1 METVTLKMVTLV
13 AEAVLEEKLTTKLLE
28 LGAKGFTVTDSRGR
42 GSRGIRAS
50 EVPGEGVRIE
60 AVVSARVADAILEH
74 VKHSFFPNY
83 AVIAWVTTVDVVR
96 GDKYV

>member
-1 METVTLKMVTLV
+1 MDTVTLKMVTLV
-13 AEAVLEEKLTTKLLE
+13 AEPVLEEKLTTRLLE

-50 EVPGEGVRIE
+50 EVPGESVRIE
-60 AVVSARVADAILEH
+60 VVVSAPVADAILAH
-74 VKHSFFPNY
+74 VKQAFFPNY
-83 AVIAWVTTVDVVR
+83 AVIAWVTTVEVVR